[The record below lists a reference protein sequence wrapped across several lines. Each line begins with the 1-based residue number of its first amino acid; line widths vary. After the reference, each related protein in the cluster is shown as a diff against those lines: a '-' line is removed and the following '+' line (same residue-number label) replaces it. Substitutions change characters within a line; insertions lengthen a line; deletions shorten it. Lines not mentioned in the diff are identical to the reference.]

1 MRALA
6 LFATAV
12 LLVGP
17 VRADDDEA
25 SRATLRG
32 LKGVRIEI
40 EEPSSELADRGIT
53 AEVLR
58 ADTQLT
64 LRQGGIPID
73 ENGRQAL
80 PGEPI
85 LFVQVLASVDK
96 TFDQCSFGIQLELQ
110 QQAELARDHAIA
122 AAVTTWSVGGIGEAG
137 RDWRQVL
144 RKELAYYVGLFAD
157 AWHEVNPPS
166 GSN

>member
-6 LFATAV
+6 LFTAAV

-17 VRADDDEA
+17 VRAEDDEP

-40 EEPSSELADRGIT
+40 EEPSPELADRGIT

-58 ADTQLT
+58 AEALLQ
-64 LRQGGIPID
+64 LRQGGIAVD
-73 ENGRQAL
+73 ENGRHAF
-80 PGEPI
+80 PGDPV
-85 LFVQVLASVDK
+85 LRVQVLATVDK
-96 TFDQCSFGIQLELQ
+96 TFDQCSFAVRLELWQ
-110 QQAELARDHAIA
+110 KAVLDRDPAIA
-122 AAVTTWSVGGIGEAG
+122 TAVTTWSVGGLGEAG

-144 RKELAYYVGLFAD
+144 RKELAYYVGVFVE
-157 AWHEVNPPS
+157 AWQEVNPPA
-166 GSN
+166 SN

>member
-1 MRALA
+1 VRALA
-6 LFATAV
+6 LLATVV

-17 VRADDDEA
+17 VRAEDDEP

-40 EEPSSELADRGIT
+40 EEPSPELADRGIT

-58 ADTQLT
+58 ADTELP

-73 ENGRQAL
+73 ASGRQPL
-80 PGEPI
+80 PGEPV
-85 LFVQVLASVDK
+85 LFVQVLAAVDK
-96 TFDQCSFGIQLELQ
+96 TFDQCSFGIRLELQ

-122 AAVTTWSVGGIGEAG
+122 TAVTTWSVGGIGEAG

-157 AWHEVNPPS
+157 AWHEANPPS